1 MFIIPRYI
9 IKRHIFPFIFGFS
22 VIIFLILSNIL
33 MRDLYK
39 FLGKG
44 LTFTVIVEAILLNIA
59 WIVVVAI
66 PMGVLVSSTMAFG
79 RMSQDNEV
87 TALRS
92 CSISTTRMLI
102 PVLLFASVIGFFTY
116 IYTDKILPEAN
127 YRARTLMTDIHNKRP
142 TIALEENIF
151 FDIIPNYRFL
161 IKKVERNSQ
170 WVYDVIL
177 FDQTNPNTH
186 YTITSQKG
194 RFGYS
199 KDKNK
204 LLITFY
210 NGEMHSISRNN
221 LENYQRFKFKKHA
234 VSVDI
239 PGTGLKRS
247 SSKMRGDREK
257 SIAEM
262 KKDVDYYTLKIE
274 NQYKKIYEMLK
285 IKEDVPDKNISSY
298 VDSLQEELN
307 ILKSSTSSPE
317 NQVKI
322 QTISSLLRSI
332 NVERAVLKD
341 GIAYKNRFE
350 VEIQKKYSIPA
361 ACIVFVLIGMP
372 IGIMSRKSVILIG
385 GLFSL
390 LLFII
395 YWGFLIGGES
405 LSDRGLIPAFW
416 AMWAPNIII
425 GIIGILLLVHI
436 SKEQTVISF
445 SFIKRLFL
453 FRKTN

>member
-59 WIVVVAI
+59 WIVVIAI

-79 RMSQDNEV
+79 RMSQDNEI

-92 CSISTTRMLI
+92 CSVSTTRMLV
-102 PVLLFASVIGFFTY
+102 PVLLFATVIGLFTY

-127 YRARTLMTDIHNKRP
+127 YRARTLMTDIHKKKP
-142 TIALEENIF
+142 TIAIEENIF
-151 FDIIPNYRFL
+151 FDIIPNYRLL
-161 IKKVERNSQ
+161 IKKVERNSH
-170 WVYDVIL
+170 WVYDVTL

-186 YTITSQKG
+186 NTITAQKG
-194 RFGYS
+194 TFEYA
-199 KDKNK
+199 KYKNK

-210 NGEMHSISRNN
+210 DGEMHSISRNN

-239 PGTGLKRS
+239 PGTGLERS
-247 SSKMRGDREK
+247 SSKIRGDREK
-257 SIAEM
+257 NIAEM
-262 KKDVDYYTLKIE
+262 KKDVCDLTFKME
-274 NQYKKIYEMLK
+274 NQYKKIYSLLK
-285 IKEDVPDKNISSY
+285 IKEDVPNKHISAY
-298 VDSLQEELN
+298 VDSLREKLN
-307 ILKSSTSSPE
+307 FLKSSTSSPE
-317 NQVKI
+317 NQAKI
-322 QTISSLLRSI
+322 QTISSLLKSI
-332 NVERAVLKD
+332 GIEREILKNRT
-341 GIAYKNRFE
+341 AFRNRFE

-390 LLFII
+390 LLFVI

-405 LSDRGLIPAFW
+405 LSDRGLVPAFW
-416 AMWAPNIII
+416 AMWTPNIII
-425 GIIGILLLVHI
+425 GIIGIFLLIHI
-436 SKEQTVISF
+436 SKEQTVLSF
-445 SFIKRLFL
+445 TFLKKLFP
-453 FRKTN
+453 FRKKN